1 MFEIKMSE
9 VPEEIKKKYPSI
21 GKFNFPKTDKYA
33 NGKYVEEVKKLDGVF
48 VEDSNPAR
56 EYWKGFELMEWE
68 DGCREL
74 RFCYYTRKRGTESW
88 RWGQFNPI
96 ISFDKLKQL
105 IQMVEK
111 KWFS

>member
-1 MFEIKMSE
+1 MSE
-9 VPEEIKKKYPSI
+9 IPEEIKKKYPSI
-21 GKFNFPKTDKYA
+21 GRFNYPKTDKYDD
-33 NGKYVEEVKKLDGVF
+33 GQHVEEIKKLDGIF

-56 EYWKGFELMEWE
+56 EYWKGFELMELE

-74 RFCYYTRKRGTESW
+74 RFCYYTRKRGTERW
-88 RWGQFNPI
+88 KWGQFNPI

-105 IQMVEK
+105 IQMIEKK

>member
-1 MFEIKMSE
+1 MSE
-9 VPEEIKKKYPSI
+9 MPQEIKKKYPSI
-21 GKFNFPKTDKYA
+21 GTFKFPKTDKYA
-33 NGKYVEEVKKLDGVF
+33 DGQHLEKVKKLEAVF

-88 RWGQFNPI
+88 KWRQFSSI

-105 IQMVEK
+105 IQLIEKK

>member
-1 MFEIKMSE
+1 MSE
-9 VPEEIKKKYPSI
+9 IPEEIKKKYPSI
-21 GKFNFPKTDKYA
+21 GTFKFPKTDKYA
-33 NGKYVEEVKKLDGVF
+33 DGQHLEKVKKLEAVF
-48 VEDSNPAR
+48 IEDSNPAR

-88 RWGQFNPI
+88 KWGQFNPI

-105 IQMVEK
+105 IQMIEKK